1 VCDAACF
8 APLALDSIHHWPLF
22 TEEEEMIATTDTKLG
37 GTKLPESQEIA
48 TKLSESQ
55 QLAAKLP
62 KLNMPLPGP
71 NAKRVVE
78 LDTKYVSPSYTRDY
92 PLVAKRG
99 QGAMIE
105 DVDGNVFLDFAAGI
119 AVCATGHCHPE
130 VVAAIQ
136 KQAAELIHLSG
147 TDFYYEGMPLLAEKL
162 SSISPGKESK
172 LVYFGNSGAEAIE
185 AAIKLVKY
193 HTKRDKLIA
202 FHGAFHGRTMGAL
215 SLTASRAIQR
225 RGFGTLL
232 SGVFHMP
239 YPDTYRGTYGVRP
252 ECAAADCLSYLEN
265 ELFRRRV
272 DPEEVAG
279 IFIEPIQGE
288 GGYILAPAEFLQG
301 LQKICGKY
309 GIMLVADEVQSG
321 MGRTGKWWAVDHA
334 GVEPDI
340 ICTAKGIASGM
351 PLSAVIARESV
362 MDWKPG
368 AHASTFGGNPVCIA
382 ASLAT
387 LHLLETKYMA
397 NAKRVG
403 EFILRRTADWTQ
415 KFKNVGEVRGRG
427 LMIGIELVKDQ
438 KTKEKAQEMRNRI
451 IQAAYH
457 KGLLILGSGDTTV
470 RFCPPLLIDEEQA
483 EFAVKTLEEC
493 FREEEAK

>member
-1 VCDAACF
+1 
-8 APLALDSIHHWPLF
+8 
-22 TEEEEMIATTDTKLG
+22 MIATTE
-37 GTKLPESQEIA
+37 TKLP
-48 TKLSESQ
+48 
-55 QLAAKLP
+55 QLL
-62 KLNMPLPGP
+62 MPLPGP
-71 NAKRVVE
+71 KAKSVIDR
-78 LDTKYVSPSYTRDY
+78 DTKYVSPSYTRDY

-99 QGAMIE
+99 HGAMVE
-105 DVDGNVFLDFAAGI
+105 DVDGNTFLDFAAGI
-119 AVCATGHCHPE
+119 AVCATGHCHPQ

-147 TDFYYEGMPLLAEKL
+147 TDFYYEGMPQLAEKL
-162 SSISPGKESK
+162 SSIAPGKEEK
-172 LVYFGNSGAEAIE
+172 RVYFGNSGAEALE

-215 SLTASRAIQR
+215 SLTASRAVQR
-225 RGFGTLL
+225 KGFGTLL

-239 YPDTYRGTYGVRP
+239 YPDTYRGTWGVRP
-252 ECAAADCLSYLEN
+252 ETASADCLSYLEN

-301 LQKICGKY
+301 LRRICTKY

-321 MGRTGKWWAVDHA
+321 MGRTGKWWAVDHC

-340 ICTAKGIASGM
+340 ICSAKGIASGM
-351 PLSAVIARESV
+351 PLSAVIARASV

-387 LHLLETKYMA
+387 IRLLEEKYME
-397 NAKRVG
+397 NARRIG
-403 EFILRRTADWTQ
+403 EFILKRTANWTER
-415 KFKNVGEVRGRG
+415 FKNVGEVRGRG
-427 LMIGIELVKDQ
+427 LMIGIEFVRDQ
-438 KTKEKAQEMRNRI
+438 KTKERAPELRNRL
-451 IQAAYH
+451 IQAAFH
-457 KGLLILGSGDTTV
+457 KGLLVLGSGDTTL
-470 RFCPPLLIDEEQA
+470 RFCPPLVIDEEQA
-483 EFAVKTLEEC
+483 EFAVRTLEEC
-493 FREEEAK
+493 IRDAEKSV